1 MRISFLEIESFR
13 GYGEKYSFS
22 FPNSNVILLY
32 GQNGNGKT
40 SFFDAIEWCLTGS
53 ITRYETTSDE
63 RRRTKFIGNKFSEN
77 IPQVNLILSIN
88 EIKIHIYRYGSKS
101 FGKLTD
107 YGQENTHLKVIIN
120 ESETFYDSE
129 AEKLLSILLINEQ
142 WRSRIN
148 LQRGL
153 ALTNILG
160 QEQMDSLI
168 RGTKDKDRYN
178 NLSVLFGTQHF
189 QNKYIDAF
197 QEIKK
202 SIVSKNEENQRALNI
217 IEELLGQLNLEL
229 QKNDTSIPDNISE
242 NLKESYIRQQK
253 KIKNLDISNQPIP
266 EVQIIKSNLAK
277 DQTFVNNYLT
287 TYENTWNKTN
297 NALYAFERWKKQQ
310 PRLIKLL
317 ELQSI
322 VRQVE
327 FEQRQ
332 EKDITWLM
340 ENSVRYFEADNKLI
354 TLNTSIEA
362 KKREIEYHEFLISVL
377 SESQKQ
383 MLAKNTLVQSSIIE
397 ESFNSE
403 NLVSQLQKL
412 DISYDLSFQIKK
424 ILDELKAS
432 LIKQRVLEQKKIV
445 YSDELKDNENLLKQI
460 KDLDNDYHQL
470 LILIQNYAKKN
481 PDVSTCPACGTN
493 NISSDHLL
501 VHTLHQQNT
510 SHPDLNRLST
520 IVEDSKLSYEK
531 IEKEISETKKD
542 YTLNLLEFKNIIDE
556 LTKLIESVHQALL
569 FTNKECELL
578 QKEIDFL
585 RVFNSDFID
594 KSKSLKLI
602 IKDTNISTL
611 KELLNNSLSQINLNK
626 SKLIQ
631 TQDNL
636 LSSCELNNT
645 NDIDI
650 VVLNVK
656 NNQEVSFDSFRDVF
670 EVNSIENID
679 EHFLSISFNSKIE
692 ELKLEK
698 KQIDNWKIANDELSI
713 SIKQMEA
720 FEHSK
725 SLKTQIDSNEKKQK
739 NLIEKRSKL
748 KKDLEV
754 IEAAIKSTPIT
765 IDKLNE
771 NVMDEL
777 FEDISKIYQ
786 RISPHPLF
794 TNFKYDKNSNF
805 KANRLLYSVS
815 ENDGSFANPSFIF
828 SSAQVNGAALSI
840 FLAMAMKQEW
850 TPLSLIAMDDPIQS
864 MDDLNTSFLVDF
876 IRELTKHSTA
886 KQFIIS
892 THDINFYRL
901 MLKKFRYQNLSTLE
915 FEGLTKNGPI
925 LTMNSGKAI
934 RTHMSQSL
942 SKGKLELNKLF
953 EDILK
958 NDEEDKTYS

>member
-1 MRISFLEIESFR
+1 MRIAFLEIESFR

-22 FPNSNVILLY
+22 FPDSNVILLY

-53 ITRYETTSDE
+53 ISRYEIASDE
-63 RRRTKFIGNKFSEN
+63 RRRTKFIGNKFSNN
-77 IPQVNLILSIN
+77 IPQVNLVLSVN
-88 EIKIHIYRYGSKS
+88 NHKIHIFRYGRS

-107 YGQENTHLKVIIN
+107 YGQENTRLKVVIN
-120 ESETFYDSE
+120 DSKTFYDSE
-129 AEKLLSILLINEQ
+129 AEQLLSILLINEH

-153 ALTNILG
+153 SLTNILG

-168 RGTKDKDRYN
+168 RGIKDKDRYD

-189 QNKYIDAF
+189 QNKYNNAF

-202 SIVSKNEENQRALNI
+202 IIVSKNEENQKALKI
-217 IEELLGQLNLEL
+217 IEELLGQLKLEL
-229 QKNDTSIPDNISE
+229 QKNDITIPDNISE

-253 KIKNLDISNQPIP
+253 KIKNLDISNQSIP
-266 EVQIIKSNLAK
+266 EVQFIKSNLAK
-277 DQTFVNNYLT
+277 DQTYVNNYLT
-287 TYENTWNKTN
+287 THENTWNKTI
-297 NALYAFERWKKQQ
+297 NAIYAFERWEKQQ

-322 VRQVE
+322 VRKIE
-327 FEQRQ
+327 FEQRK
-332 EKDITWLM
+332 EKEITWLT
-340 ENSVRYFEADNKLI
+340 ENSVRFFETENKLMA
-354 TLNTSIEA
+354 LNTSLEA
-362 KKREIEYHEFLISVL
+362 KKRESKKLEFSISIL
-377 SESQKQ
+377 SESQQ
-383 MLAKNTLVQSSIIE
+383 QTLAKNTVLQSSININE

-403 NLVSQLQKL
+403 DLVSQLQTL
-412 DISYDLSFQIKK
+412 DISYELSFQIQM
-424 ILDELKAS
+424 ILDKLRTSLLKQRDLEQRSIDYSKELK
-432 LIKQRVLEQKKIV
+432 E
-445 YSDELKDNENLLKQI
+445 NENLLKQI
-460 KDLDNDYHQL
+460 QDLDNNYHQL
-470 LILIQNYAKKN
+470 LISIQNYAKNN

-493 NISSDHLL
+493 NISSNHLL
-501 VHTLHQQNT
+501 AHTLNQQNT

-520 IVEDSKLSYEK
+520 IVEDSKLSYAK
-531 IEKEISETKKD
+531 IEKEIIEIKND
-542 YTLNLLEFKNIIDE
+542 YTIYLLEFKRIIDE
-556 LTKLIESVHQALL
+556 LTKLIDSVHQSLL

-585 RVFNSDFID
+585 REFNSDFIE
-594 KSKSLKLI
+594 KSKNLKFEI
-602 IKDTNISTL
+602 EETNISNL
-611 KELLNNSLSQINLNK
+611 KELLNDSLSRIVINKANLA
-626 SKLIQ
+626 Q
-631 TQDNL
+631 TQNNL
-636 LSSCELNNT
+636 LRSCELDNT
-645 NDIDI
+645 NEIDI
-650 VVLNVK
+650 IVSNVK
-656 NNQEVSFDSFRDVF
+656 KNQEVLFDSFRDIF
-670 EVNSIENID
+670 EINSIDDID
-679 EHFLSISFNSKIE
+679 DSLSISFNTKIE

-698 KQIDNWKIANDELSI
+698 KKIDNWKTANDELSI

-725 SLKTQIDSNEKKQK
+725 SLKTQIDINEKKQL
-739 NLIEKRSKL
+739 NLINNRTKL

-754 IEAAIKSTPIT
+754 IEAAIKATPIT

-777 FEDISKIYQ
+777 FDDISKIYQ

-794 TNFKYDKNSNF
+794 TNFKYDKNKNF
-805 KANRLLYSVS
+805 KANRLLYNVS
-815 ENDGSFANPSFIF
+815 ENDGNFANPSFIF
-828 SSAQVNGAALSI
+828 SSAQVNGSALSI

-915 FEGLTKNGPI
+915 FEGLTKAGPI
-925 LTMNSGKAI
+925 LTMNSGKFI
-934 RTHMSQSL
+934 RTHSSQSL

-958 NDEEDKTYS
+958 DDEEDIIHK